1 MSHQALWGGIKLSLQ
16 AQTLDVRLQA
26 ALIDVIIEMG
36 LYVTALFKAHAI
48 EAIDSRRHALDK
60 PIDEAI
66 ALIDEALA
74 WVKKHESEGFD
85 VDARFTSHAQKQSL
99 DALSLEDK
107 HTKAWGSLQAD
118 PFYCALS
125 LSFALRR
132 PLEDVALIVD
142 LASVATEKSAIE
154 WVSMLDAIRSALGLV
169 RSDLAQMGDD
179 AQRALGK
186 AIGDVFQ
193 VTDDVDGALSTLDD
207 QNVAFFKSLNEL
219 TGVGDDFERLIRYER
234 TLIENVA
241 LSSSL
246 AKVFDQER
254 LNRFEVNG
262 NALRHLD
269 KPAADRAGLQG
280 EMAVDLT
287 RTHRHELLASALL
300 SHWLERTRQDVL
312 LCLEAISHVIDKPMA
327 ESVSVD
333 ELIDV
338 KQAKG
343 AREHIA
349 LADSLLRSIGFQR
362 AWLDEYAIS
371 DMPAKVLGRSNEK
384 AFAVSNSLERL
395 PAKWTSDSLSV
406 DERLSR
412 YAQRVILDL
421 SAVRETLTKLMQSS
435 LQETALGLR
444 DQVIGSSFKSSNDA
458 IQTLEQLKRAIGMQ
472 RTEFV
477 ALSALLAKHG
487 NVGYSDG
494 LNVRDLSLRSP
505 GKAAQDTGRVNDTGS
520 LWSQG
525 YALDPS
531 YFAGEY
537 VGVVRAF

>member
-1 MSHQALWGGIKLSLQ
+1 M
-16 AQTLDVRLQA
+16 
-26 ALIDVIIEMG
+26 
-36 LYVTALFKAHAI
+36 
-48 EAIDSRRHALDK
+48 AID
-60 PIDEAI
+60 
-66 ALIDEALA
+66 LA
-74 WVKKHESEGFD
+74 
-85 VDARFTSHAQKQSL
+85 
-99 DALSLEDK
+99 
-107 HTKAWGSLQAD
+107 
-118 PFYCALS
+118 
-125 LSFALRR
+125 
-132 PLEDVALIVD
+132 
-142 LASVATEKSAIE
+142 
-154 WVSMLDAIRSALGLV
+154 
-169 RSDLAQMGDD
+169 
-179 AQRALGK
+179 
-186 AIGDVFQ
+186 
-193 VTDDVDGALSTLDD
+193 
-207 QNVAFFKSLNEL
+207 
-219 TGVGDDFERLIRYER
+219 R
-234 TLIENVA
+234 T
-241 LSSSL
+241 
-246 AKVFDQER
+246 
-254 LNRFEVNG
+254 
-262 NALRHLD
+262 
-269 KPAADRAGLQG
+269 QG
-280 EMAVDLT
+280 
-287 RTHRHELLASALL
+287 HELLASALL
-300 SHWLERTRQDVL
+300 SYWLNRNRQDAL
-312 LCLEAISHVIDKPMA
+312 LCLEAISHVMDKPMA

-343 AREHIA
+343 AREQVA

-362 AWLDEYAIS
+362 AWLDQYAVS
-371 DMPAKVLGRSNEK
+371 DMPAKVIGRSNEK
-384 AFAVSNSLERL
+384 VFAVSNSLERL
-395 PAKWTSDSLSV
+395 PGKWISDSLSV

-505 GKAAQDTGRVNDTGS
+505 GKAAQDTGRLSDTGS

>member
-1 MSHQALWGGIKLSLQ
+1 MNDQALWGGIKLSLQ

-74 WVKKHESEGFD
+74 WVEKYEGEGFD
-85 VDARFTSHAQKQSL
+85 VDARFTSHTQKQSL
-99 DALSLEDK
+99 DVLSLQDE
-107 HTKAWGSLQAD
+107 HTKAWGSVQAD
-118 PFYCALS
+118 PFYCAWS

-142 LASVATEKSAIE
+142 LASVATEKSAME
-154 WVSMLDAIRSALGLV
+154 WVSMLDAIRSALALV
-169 RSDLAQMGDD
+169 RSDLIHMGDE

-219 TGVGDDFERLIRYER
+219 AGVGDDFERLIRYER
-234 TLIENVA
+234 ALIENVA
-241 LSSSL
+241 LYSSL
-246 AKVFDQER
+246 AKVVDQER
-254 LNRFEVNG
+254 LNRFDVFG
-262 NALRHLD
+262 NALRHLG
-269 KPAADRAGLQG
+269 KHVSDRAELQG
-280 EMAVDLT
+280 EMAIDLA
-287 RTHRHELLASALL
+287 RTQDHELLASALL
-300 SHWLERTRQDVL
+300 SYWLNRARQDAL
-312 LCLEAISHVIDKPMA
+312 LCLEAISHVMDKPMA
-327 ESVSVD
+327 ESFSVD

-343 AREHIA
+343 AREQIL
-349 LADSLLRSIGFQR
+349 LADSLLRSIGFHR
-362 AWLDEYAIS
+362 AWVDEYAVS
-371 DMPAKVLGRSNEK
+371 DMLAKVLGRSNEK
-384 AFAVSNSLERL
+384 AFAVSNLLERL
-395 PAKWTSDSLSV
+395 PGKWTSDSLCV

-412 YAQRVILDL
+412 YAQREILDL

-444 DQVIGSSFKSSNDA
+444 DQVIGSSFKSSKDA

-477 ALSALLAKHG
+477 ALSAWLAKHG

-505 GKAAQDTGRVNDTGS
+505 GKAAQDAGRMNDTGS